1 MFGIEELTKSTK
13 RLEITLERLTSKL
26 DVQNM
31 LIREHLDH
39 LNNIGLKHTKELLQG
54 IRNLNSKKK
63 VNKFIDEKI
72 LDIERLM
79 K

>member
-1 MFGIEELTKSTK
+1 MFGIEELSRDVRCLTTVVG
-13 RLEITLERLTSKL
+13 RLVEKIET
-26 DVQNM
+26 QN
-31 LIREHLDH
+31 LLAREHLNH
-39 LNNIGLKHTKELLQG
+39 LNNIGLRHTKELLQG
-54 IRNLNSKKK
+54 IRDLNSKKK

>member
-1 MFGIEELTKSTK
+1 MFGIEDLSRDVRCLTTVIG
-13 RLEITLERLTSKL
+13 RLVEKVETQNLLT
-26 DVQNM
+26 
-31 LIREHLDH
+31 REHLNH
-39 LNNIGLKHTKELLQG
+39 LNNIGLRHTKELLQG
-54 IRNLNSKKK
+54 IRDLNSKKK

>member
-31 LIREHLDH
+31 LIREHLDN